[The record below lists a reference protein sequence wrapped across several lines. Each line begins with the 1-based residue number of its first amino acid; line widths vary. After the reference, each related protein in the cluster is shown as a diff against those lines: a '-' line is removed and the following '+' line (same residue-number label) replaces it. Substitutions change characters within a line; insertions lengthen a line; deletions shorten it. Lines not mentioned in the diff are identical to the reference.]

1 MALDIYNFD
10 MSTAVDEVVNRFR
23 TDIEAKGQTIAVDLP
38 PNPVHARADYAKT
51 TQVLGNLVSNAHRYT
66 PEGGTVT
73 IKLSASADS
82 DEYLRIEV
90 VDNGLGMN
98 EAELARALEMF
109 FRSENPQVREQA
121 GWGLGL
127 SVADMLVRRMR
138 GRLILES
145 IPGQGTRA
153 IVFLPQ
159 ANVMR

>member
-1 MALDIYNFD
+1 MI
-10 MSTAVDEVVNRFR
+10 
-23 TDIEAKGQTIAVDLP
+23 
-38 PNPVHARADYAKT
+38 
-51 TQVLGNLVSNAHRYT
+51 
-66 PEGGTVT
+66 
-73 IKLSASADS
+73 
-82 DEYLRIEV
+82 
-90 VDNGLGMN
+90 DNGLGLN

-109 FRSENPQVREQA
+109 FRSDNPEVREQA

-138 GRLILES
+138 GRLMLES